1 MHAGLSR
8 PGARVAPF
16 LFRRERACLD
26 PKMTSANENKDETRA
41 DTIFTESTCV
51 SLRSARGSLEQS
63 VVLAIDLS
71 KFETS
76 PIESVGRF

>member
-1 MHAGLSR
+1 
-8 PGARVAPF
+8 
-16 LFRRERACLD
+16 
-26 PKMTSANENKDETRA
+26 MTSANENKDETMA
-41 DTIFTESTCV
+41 DKIFTESTCV